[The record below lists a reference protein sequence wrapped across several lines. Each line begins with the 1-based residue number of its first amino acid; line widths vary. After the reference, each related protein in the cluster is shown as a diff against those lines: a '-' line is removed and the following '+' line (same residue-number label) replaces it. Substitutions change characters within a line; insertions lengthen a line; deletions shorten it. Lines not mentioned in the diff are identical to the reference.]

1 MMQWKG
7 VLDLK
12 GKTLCWYLSLLPM
25 GSLTPG
31 KALLLS
37 HSPII

>member
-1 MMQWKG
+1 MVQWKG

-12 GKTLCWYLSLLPM
+12 GKTLCWYLSLFSM

-37 HSPII
+37 HGPII